1 MKKNNTK
8 ILLFSLVLLALIS
21 SYSSYKPDKSLKGVF
36 ASAIIVLIP
45 AIYSLIPL
53 LKEQR
58 LKKSAKKNRLTDFT
72 FTDRQEDLT
81 ELVEKISS
89 HDHILEINGKDPQCG
104 KTWLAK
110 KLCDYINFPSDKENS
125 RISAKCV
132 YTRAFYIN
140 MDEYTEKNL
149 NDFFQKEYIDSKT
162 VLIFDH
168 VIDLGMLLTK
178 QKLYHFQLIYILKY
192 NEEKSFQR
200 HTISDFNAMNI
211 IDLQG
216 KIKNNYPGITY
227 LNKTE
232 INVLYRLTN
241 GNIGKI
247 HTLLCEQKC
256 IDWIK
261 AIADNQLTDYDV
273 ELNKIQA
280 TLYTGKY
287 IEARKELSFFEK
299 NYNEAFEKNNDLKF
313 KYTLMLSDCEHLLN
327 NYEKAMGILSTIE
340 SKYFSTNNNNYEIEL
355 HKAHYFKHL
364 WKCNESLEILQSLK
378 DKTYSAAADSL
389 GIIVAKY
396 FIDDLFI
403 PSSNNNS
410 LEEFKNMYVFA
421 QNSTLTHDRDDE
433 LRVKRSEAIY
443 LYYTKHPSSPSELLE
458 KIDYVIKIYRAQNN
472 RLLANAYFI
481 RGEIY
486 RLYCDFDKAF
496 NDYRLCL
503 SVTRDNNIIV
513 QVNLMMY
520 YLCNCKKIQLSQ
532 SVSML
537 ETKDITD
544 LCSKNNYADKLFQ
557 RIHCIEL
564 NDPNANDIMDCF
576 DTRIMPIL

>member
-1 MKKNNTK
+1 MKNFNTK
-8 ILLFSLVLLALIS
+8 ILFFSLILLALIS
-21 SYSSYKPDKSLKGVF
+21 SYSSYKTDKSLKGVF
-36 ASAIIVLIP
+36 VSAIIVLIP
-45 AIYSLIPL
+45 TIYSWIPL
-53 LKEQR
+53 LKEQW
-58 LKKSAKKNRLTDFT
+58 LKKSAKKNRLTDLT
-72 FTDRQEDLT
+72 FTDRHEDLT
-81 ELVEKISS
+81 ELVEKLSS
-89 HDHILEINGKDPQCG
+89 REHILEIKGKDPQCG
-104 KTWLAK
+104 KSWLAK
-110 KLCDYINFPSDKENS
+110 KLCDYINFPSDKENTG
-125 RISAKCV
+125 ISTKCV
-132 YTRAFYIN
+132 YNRSFYIN

-168 VIDLGMLLTK
+168 VVDLGIILTK
-178 QKLYHFQLIYILKY
+178 QKLYHFQLVYILKD
-192 NEEKSFQR
+192 NEEKSFQC

-216 KIKNNYPGITY
+216 KIKNNYPGITS

-232 INVLYRLTN
+232 IDVLYRLTN

-261 AIADNQLTDYDV
+261 AIADNRLTDYDV

-287 IEARKELSFFEK
+287 TEARKELSLFETSYH
-299 NYNEAFEKNNDLKF
+299 NAFEKNNDLKF

-327 NYEKAMGILSTIE
+327 NYENAVGILSTIE
-340 SKYFSTNNNNYEIEL
+340 SKYYSANNKNYEIEL

-364 WKCNESLEILQSLK
+364 WECNKSLEILQSIK

-389 GIIVAKY
+389 GIILAKY

-403 PSSNNNS
+403 PVSNNNS

-421 QNSTLTHDRDDE
+421 QNSTLPHDSDDE
-433 LRVKRSEAIY
+433 LKVKRSEAIY
-443 LYYTKHPSSPSELLE
+443 LYYTKHPFSPSELLE
-458 KIDYVIKIYRAQNN
+458 KIDYVITIYKAQNN

-496 NDYRLCL
+496 NNYILCL
-503 SVTRDNNIIV
+503 SVTHDDNIIV
-513 QVNLMMY
+513 QAHLMMH
-520 YLCNCKKIQLSQ
+520 YLRNCKKIKLSHPITILG
-532 SVSML
+532 V
-537 ETKDITD
+537 KDLTD
-544 LCSKNNYADKLFQ
+544 LCSKNNYADKLFR

-564 NDPNANDIMDCF
+564 NDPNANDIMNCF
-576 DTRIMPIL
+576 DNRIMPIL